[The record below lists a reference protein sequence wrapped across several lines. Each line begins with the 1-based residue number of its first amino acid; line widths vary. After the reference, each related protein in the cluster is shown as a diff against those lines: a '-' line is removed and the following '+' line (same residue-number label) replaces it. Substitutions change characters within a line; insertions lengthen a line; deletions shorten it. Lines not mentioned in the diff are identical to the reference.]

1 MRLPIAR
8 RLAPEVPTFP
18 WKPFVVA
25 ALAFTL
31 TVGALTG
38 AIDLWNL
45 RVLMKPVPIDHH
57 RAHAFAQLFGFLW
70 LFIMGVSLQL
80 APRLLGAA
88 PATRAERRLMAWCGI
103 PGVVLLV
110 AGRLGALVPHAEVL
124 SVGGAVLV
132 LSAMTGWAGFIAR
145 CGRKAGHT
153 GDALPRFLLAGV
165 SWWVLAAVLLTAW
178 TLGQALGGPLLLVPL
193 EGLWAMALFGGA
205 GSWLWG
211 IFLRAGICTLH
222 VKRPGDLVQR
232 RLFIVWQLAAVF
244 AALAPWF
251 EVAWLNAVH
260 HALAALAVGVV
271 VWTVKPFSG
280 DGLELEKSLAPRAV
294 QAGLVFLLL
303 FAALSVWSAL
313 EVFGVWAPPLL
324 RDATRHAFTLGGVTL
339 LVLGFAG
346 RMVPG
351 FSGKQLR
358 WPRGYDAGVFA
369 VMAAAA
375 LRLCELF
382 SMTKAGLALSGAS
395 GGLAF
400 LGMALVAS
408 SLLGSLRWHV
418 EVLSPGEAKAAA

>member
-8 RLAPEVPTFP
+8 RLTPEVQTFP

-57 RAHAFAQLFGFLW
+57 RGHAFAQLFGFLG
-70 LFIMGVSLQL
+70 LFTMGMSLQL
-80 APRLLGAA
+80 APRFFGAR
-88 PATRAERRLMAWCGI
+88 PATRADRRMMAWCGI

-110 AGRLGALVPHAEVL
+110 AGRLGSLIPYADVL

-132 LSAMTGWAGFIAR
+132 LAAMTAWAGLLAR
-145 CGRKAGHT
+145 CRRQGGAPE
-153 GDALPRFLLAGV
+153 ALHWFLLAGV
-165 SWWVLAAVLLTAW
+165 GWWVLAAVVLTAW
-178 TLGQALGGPLLLVPL
+178 TLGQALGGPLLRVPL
-193 EGLWAMALFGGA
+193 DAIWALGLFGGT

-211 IFLRAGICTLH
+211 IFMRAGICTLH
-222 VKRPGDLVQR
+222 VKRPSERAQR
-232 RLFIVWQLAAVF
+232 RLFIAWQGAAAF

-251 EVAWLNAVH
+251 ESAWLNGVQH
-260 HALAALAVGVV
+260 LLAAGAVFVV
-271 VWTVKPFSG
+271 IGTLRPFSG
-280 DGLELEKSLAPRAV
+280 DGLELEKSVAPRAV
-294 QAGLVFLLL
+294 QAGLVFLLI
-303 FAALSVWSAL
+303 FAGLSVWSAL
-313 EVFGVWAPPLL
+313 AGFGFFAPPLL
-324 RDATRHAFTLGGVTL
+324 HDATRHAFTLGGMTL

-351 FSGKQLR
+351 FSGQQLA
-358 WPRGYDAGVFA
+358 WVRGYDAGVFA
-369 VMAAAA
+369 VIGAAA

-382 SMTKAGLALSGAS
+382 SMTRAGLALSGAS

-400 LGMALVAS
+400 LGLALIAG
-408 SLLGSLRWHV
+408 SLLRSMRWHV
-418 EVLSPGEAKAAA
+418 ETLSPGGERAVA